1 MIPNRIAIS
10 TVDIGL
16 LVVPKTSIA
25 KTLFIPWE
33 NKKKINA
40 KVTPGKILLKYNN
53 FDNTLYREI

>member
-1 MIPNRIAIS
+1 MIPNRIAIR

-25 KTLFIPWE
+25 KTLLIPCE

-40 KVTPGKILLKYNN
+40 RVTPGKILFKYNN
-53 FDNTLYREI
+53 LDNTL